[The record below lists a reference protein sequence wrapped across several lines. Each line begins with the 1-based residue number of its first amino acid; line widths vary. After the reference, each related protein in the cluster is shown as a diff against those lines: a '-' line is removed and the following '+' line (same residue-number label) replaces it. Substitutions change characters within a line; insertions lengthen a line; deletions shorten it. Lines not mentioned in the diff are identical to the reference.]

1 VIINLLKE
9 SSMGLLDFFKTK
21 DNKID
26 VFAYCDK
33 LFDEG
38 KYQEV
43 VRLMDIAIE
52 TNPSN
57 WYSYWRKGK
66 CYQFMNNF
74 HKAIDEYK
82 KGLRFED
89 NFDLNRGIGECYLM
103 TEQWGSGKSAL
114 LKSYNLLLVLEKSAS
129 NNSNSNK
136 RFNTDKANI
145 LNNLAIALFNL
156 DEIHEAIE
164 YSEIGIVSDPNF
176 SGNYRILGTILLE
189 YDITRGIKLLKQAAE
204 FIRAMFS
211 KRK

>member
-1 VIINLLKE
+1 
-9 SSMGLLDFFKTK
+9 MGLLDFFKTK

-103 TEQWGSGKSAL
+103 TEQWLTGKNAL
-114 LKSYNLLLVLEKSAS
+114 LKAYALLLDLERDPLSDIV
-129 NNSNSNK
+129 NINIIPN
-136 RFNTDKANI
+136 DKANI
-145 LNNLAIALFNL
+145 LNNLAIALYNL
-156 DEIHEAIE
+156 DEIQDAIK
-164 YSEIGIVSDPNF
+164 YSEDGIKFDPNF
-176 SGNYRILGTILLE
+176 AGNYRILGTILLE
-189 YDITRGIKLLKQAAE
+189 YDITRGIKLLKQAADLGDE
-204 FIRAMFS
+204 IA
-211 KRK
+211 KTILNDLP